1 MELTQHTDYGLRVLM
16 YAASDPDR
24 LVTMREIARVYGI
37 SMEHLRKVVHRLAR
51 HGYLSTVK
59 GRAGGMQ
66 LGRPAETIRV
76 GDVVELLEES
86 MAIVDCERQPCPLRG
101 ACALKRSLDNA
112 RHAFLAELN
121 KVTLAD
127 LAADQQTSRRL
138 FKLGLA
144 S

>member
-16 YAASDPDR
+16 YAASNPDR

-37 SMEHLRKVVHRLAR
+37 SVEHLRKVVHRLAR
-51 HGYLSTVK
+51 QGYLNTVK

-101 ACALKRSLDNA
+101 ACALKRSLENA

-138 FKLGLA
+138 LKLALA